1 MSTPS
6 TTTTKST
13 LPLDARAALRFWHQI
28 EFFIPFDLQQVLD
41 VPDAEWS
48 VRCLSRAD
56 LRGHRDLWRIPL
68 PSGLRLMGFD
78 LYLGLFDKS
87 RLAETTRAALRKA
100 PDPDSPQAW
109 EQDERGELEGPTCMA
124 KLRVGPTGEPLL
136 DEVCVSLAPWALGRL
151 QTGGL
156 EALDTAA
163 FDDGMRNL
171 KDRLWQFRAEGM
183 AAGAKPPQAAIDEP
197 LALDRRPLSGQE
209 VLALLEMFE
218 DWSGLRLDDEKQPV
232 VLIRA
237 KSVVDAD
244 SGKVAS
250 LPAQTASSSAAA
262 VAEAADNED
271 EDAAAGT
278 EDGIEIDILNS
289 FYVQDIA
296 RALAWLQSGGTGSA
310 LVAYLS
316 PLPESERL
324 DLYSDE
330 GRKHIL
336 ETLIPNRLPRAHWPD
351 EPAHAMSL
359 MQQFAVNSI
368 FERLGNGGIFSV
380 NGPPGTGKT
389 TLLRDVFAEIITW
402 RARALAQFNKAS
414 DALGKT
420 IQVEFHGEQPCK
432 VRPLHES
439 LVGFEMVVA
448 SSNNAAVENISRDLP
463 KAKALGKATWRH
475 PDGTPRISY
484 LRPVA
489 CNLAARTAKGDYAAL
504 APDDEPWG
512 LLACALGKKANRT
525 AFADRLRFDGQSA
538 DRMPTG
544 YDPERHQSLWR
555 WRQTYSGPS
564 FTEARQAFLNAANAV
579 EERLQKLDRFAK
591 LSLDLRGQTR
601 DSFVA
606 ELQAQVQAAQHQL
619 HMAQQWARE
628 AEESHTL
635 AQRQLSLLR
644 EEERLIER
652 QRPAWWLRWWR
663 RAQERQYRQA
673 LAGNHEQQRHWLS
686 QLRALEVERDQA
698 KRASHQAQA
707 SFSNARQRLEK
718 KLQEWDRLQ
727 AEWQQLK
734 EDFPAAA
741 RPDSPADLEQARW
754 QIEGLWRDETLNR
767 LRSELFV
774 AALGLHEAWLAEV
787 LQKGGGFGGNVM
799 AIGHLLAGKR
809 LTDPQQALAIWQS
822 LFMIVPVVS
831 STFASIARQFRDL
844 GPGALGWL
852 FIDEAGQAVP
862 QAAVGALWRARRA
875 VVVGDPLQIEPVF
888 TVPIPLIE
896 ALAGQAQLP
905 DEPRIEPHLA
915 SVQTVADAANAHG
928 TWLAGNDPA
937 QWIGSPLRVH
947 RRCADPMF
955 TIANAI
961 AYGNKMVFG
970 LKDRKPPAGSLD
982 VGPSSWVAVG
992 GRTQDK
998 LVVPEQVALI
1008 GHAIQALIERTGA
1021 LPDLYVITPFRRIKS
1036 TLITHLNGQI
1046 ERPKPISKTA
1056 LRQWCQSRIGT
1067 VHTFQGKEESLV
1079 FLVLGCDDQT
1089 RGAANWAAS
1098 KPNLLNVALT
1108 RAKHRIFIIGD
1119 PLLWAGLPHFAEANE
1134 RLLPRIDAEAFLAR
1148 LRSGSSSTTTMI
1160 RVAG

>member
-6 TTTTKST
+6 TTTTNSP
-13 LPLDARAALRFWHQI
+13 LPLDAPAVLRFWHQI

-48 VRCLSRAD
+48 LRRLSRAD
-56 LRGHRDLWRIPL
+56 LDGHRDVWCIPL
-68 PSGLRLMGFD
+68 PPGRRLTGFE

-87 RLAETTRAALRKA
+87 RLAETTRDALGKA
-100 PDPDSPQAW
+100 SAPDSPQAW
-109 EQDERGELEGPTCMA
+109 EQDERGELEGLTCMA
-124 KLRVGPTGEPLL
+124 KLRVGPSGEPLL
-136 DEVCVSLAPWALGRL
+136 DEVSVSLAPWALGRL
-151 QTGGL
+151 RTRGP

-171 KDRLWQFRAEGM
+171 KDRLRQFRAEGM
-183 AAGAKPPQAAIDEP
+183 AAGARPPQAAIDEP
-197 LALDRRPLSGQE
+197 LALDRCPLSGQE

-218 DWSGLRLDDEKQPV
+218 DWSGLRLDELKQPV

-237 KSVVDAD
+237 KSVVDAV

-250 LPAQTASSSAAA
+250 LPAQTASCSV
-262 VAEAADNED
+262 VAEAGATDDED
-271 EDAAAGT
+271 EDAEASA
-278 EDGIEIDILNS
+278 EDDIEIDILNS
-289 FYVQDIA
+289 FYAQDIA

-316 PLPESERL
+316 PVPPEQRL
-324 DLYSDE
+324 DLYRDTGSS
-330 GRKHIL
+330 HIL
-336 ETLIPNRLPRAHWPD
+336 ERLNPPHLPRAHWPD

-359 MQQFAVNSI
+359 MQQFAINSM

-389 TLLRDVFAEIITW
+389 TLLRDVFAEIITR
-402 RARALAQFNKAS
+402 RARALAQFNEAS

-420 IQVEFHGEQPCK
+420 SKVEFHGEQPCW
-432 VRPLHES
+432 VAPLHES

-463 KAKALGKATWRH
+463 KAKALGQTAWRH
-475 PDGTPRISY
+475 PDGTPRLSY

-504 APDDEPWG
+504 APDNEPWG

-525 AFADRLRFDGQSA
+525 AFANGLRFDGQNA
-538 DRMPTG
+538 DPMPRG
-544 YDPERHQSLWR
+544 YDPKRHQSLWR
-555 WRQTYSGPS
+555 WRDEYSGPS

-579 EERLQKLDRFAK
+579 EERVQKLDRFAK
-591 LSLDLRGQTR
+591 LSLALRVQTR

-606 ELQAQVQAAQHQL
+606 EPQAQVQVAQHQM
-619 HMAQQWARE
+619 HMAQQRARE

-663 RAQERQYRQA
+663 RAQDRQYRQA
-673 LAGNHEQQRHWLS
+673 LAGNHQQQHHWLS
-686 QLRALEVERDQA
+686 RLRALEVERDQA

-707 SFSNARQRLEK
+707 SFSKARQRLEQK
-718 KLQEWDRLQ
+718 QQEWDRLQ

-734 EDFPAAA
+734 KDFPAAA
-741 RPDSPADLEQARW
+741 CPNSPADLEQACW

-809 LTDPQQALAIWQS
+809 LTDPHQALAIWQS

-844 GPGALGWL
+844 GTAALGWL

-896 ALAGQAQLP
+896 ALAQQAQLP
-905 DEPRIEPHLA
+905 DELRIEPHLA

-928 TWLAGNDPA
+928 TWLASNDRE

-970 LKDRKPPAGSLD
+970 LKDREPPAGSLD

-992 GRTQDK
+992 GQTQDK
-998 LVVPEQVALI
+998 QVVPEQVELVGDAV
-1008 GHAIQALIERTGA
+1008 QALIERTGA

-1036 TLITHLNGQI
+1036 ALIAHLI
-1046 ERPKPISKTA
+1046 KRISLPAPISKTA

-1089 RGAANWAAS
+1089 RGAASWAAS

-1119 PLLWAGLPHFAEANE
+1119 PHLWAGLPHFAAANE
-1134 RLLPRIDAEAFLAR
+1134 QLLPRIDVEAFLAR